1 VREAPWLLL
10 NPACCCELIA
20 GEPAATAGGELF
32 GAEVPTAS
40 AAAAIA
46 AWGCPLL
53 VTAKPAVGTDVGDV
67 ISAGRGMLAAGGLP
81 VCFSAA
87 AAAAAVAAED
97 PAGGRYAPSSMAGS

>member
-1 VREAPWLLL
+1 MREAPWLLL

-20 GEPAATAGGELF
+20 GEAATAGGELF

-40 AAAAIA
+40 AAAATA

-87 AAAAAVAAED
+87 AAAAAAVAAED